1 MNICTGKPQIGKL
14 AVCAAAE
21 FANVFA
27 ILHPAM
33 EVGTK
38 IHCSIPFFIFLPSV
52 SFRLPVP
59 FEKCI
64 SCMAAVIAAKS
75 FHFNQI
81 YFSPEK
87 QHLKIVFFM

>member
-14 AVCAAAE
+14 SVCAAAE
-21 FANVFA
+21 FADVFA

-38 IHCSIPFFIFLPSV
+38 IHCGIPFFIFLPSV

-75 FHFNQI
+75 QHFHRI
-81 YFSPEK
+81 SISSEK
-87 QHLKIVFFM
+87 